1 MNEWMNGVEW
11 MNEGDEWV
19 QGDLSLVPV
28 DFQAHVNSLQDMS
41 LSDNILNKQFWLLR
55 NLW

>member
-1 MNEWMNGVEW
+1 MNGVER